1 MAQFEMVGKLAIAK
15 DGEKR
20 KAFDE
25 LKYKKGSVKKDG
37 TKRTEDFIM
46 RTLRLTMETAE
57 DFFNVRI
64 QGSLMGTED
73 TAKIYSLVKND
84 EGKYESIEF
93 KYRDRE
99 DYIHDLAEFKKFVFV
114 DGEERFE
121 FVNEYEFSMFVH
133 DKLKSGEYKDKIFKI
148 KGDMTFT
155 NYINPQTKE
164 ESTFVN
170 YDITRI
176 YVGANDNLEQIAT
189 ANMNVMLTQNSV
201 DDSRLDEERLLV
213 INGYVTQ
220 YESKEQPNKGY
231 YTTFEFPMN
240 VDDDAKM
247 KRKAELITSKM
258 ELPEDKELGTM
269 SFKVQLINRV
279 QKVSFNE
286 EMLTDEDREM
296 IELGIMTMADF
307 EQEYGDGTGGRITK
321 YEVIRLPK
329 GKMGVIPSELTI
341 ADILKDVKKEKT
353 VVQQDL
359 DIDLDGTGEDL
370 EDEFA
375 DVFGD

>member
-240 VDDDAKM
+240 VDDAKM

-341 ADILKDVKKEKT
+341 VDILKDVKKEKT

-375 DVFGD
+375 DVFGE

>member
-25 LKYKKGSVKKDG
+25 LKYKKGSIKKDG
-37 TKRTEDFIM
+37 TKRTDDFTM

-64 QGSLMGTED
+64 QGNLMGNED
-73 TAKIYSLVKND
+73 TAKVYSLVKNS
-84 EGKYESIEF
+84 EGKYEPIEF
-93 KYRDRE
+93 KYKDRE

-148 KGDMTFT
+148 KGEMTFT
-155 NYINPQTKE
+155 NYTNPQSKE
-164 ESTFVN
+164 ESTYVN

-176 YVGANDNLEQIAT
+176 YVGANDDLEQIAT

-201 DDSRLDEERLLV
+201 DDSRLDEDRLLV

-258 ELPEDKELGTM
+258 ELPDDKELGTM
-269 SFKVQLINRV
+269 SFKVKLINRV

-341 ADILKDVKKEKT
+341 ADILKDVEKEKP
-353 VVQQDL
+353 VQQDL

-375 DVFGD
+375 DVFGE